1 MTKEQIESYKKSFS
15 NEQMKKITEDY
26 DNGIKITEII
36 KKYNLLIN
44 NTQFP
49 LFLPNKKTNFL
60 CPYCNM
66 NMEEKRMRKKEKDKT
81 LYCMN
86 CGHMYNAYWDKR
98 QINLCNCKNCEEAKK
113 KILEKKQEIIFDYYI
128 KEIPLKNV
136 SYSELPVELQVLL
149 YLFYIELDVFSDF
162 TYINISKMDI
172 NLENGVVKKI
182 WKSLYDNNL
191 ISVSPLSPI
200 SAFEESEIFPQS
212 FYIWK
217 VDYVVNID
225 FTDEE
230 IDMLKNRKIDIRKYP
245 FNEIHALT
253 HKFMFEDMLENFEN
267 LLAERNIKLEPSE
280 IQKDNFKL
288 LFHELSYAQ
297 ISYLCYKVAI
307 FYSDSIQRSAI
318 PKYKVSKQAMGT
330 VITFYHNSME
340 RFGSVYQSNNIYAG
354 AFLKKYITNV
364 LKLSLDVLKGVI

>member
-1 MTKEQIESYKKSFS
+1 
-15 NEQMKKITEDY
+15 
-26 DNGIKITEII
+26 
-36 KKYNLLIN
+36 
-44 NTQFP
+44 
-49 LFLPNKKTNFL
+49 
-60 CPYCNM
+60 
-66 NMEEKRMRKKEKDKT
+66 
-81 LYCMN
+81 
-86 CGHMYNAYWDKR
+86 
-98 QINLCNCKNCEEAKK
+98 
-113 KILEKKQEIIFDYYI
+113 
-128 KEIPLKNV
+128 
-136 SYSELPVELQVLL
+136 
-149 YLFYIELDVFSDF
+149 
-162 TYINISKMDI
+162 MDI

-230 IDMLKNRKIDIRKYP
+230 IDMLKNRKIDISKYP

-318 PKYKVSKQAMGT
+318 PEYKVSKQAMGT